1 MFFVRKH
8 DTLIDASPE
17 TVFDYV
23 CNPHSWPEWLAASH
37 QIEGPDRA
45 LKLGEAFREEWQIRR
60 GVIVLHW
67 KVTESD
73 RPSAW
78 TCEAGTDFIG
88 PIVIRYT
95 FEREGDGTRYTRQ
108 LSNPKRPSEPTEDQL
123 KRMDEEAQIGLANI
137 KRQVEQRAA
146 ALNLTL
152 QSR

>member
-8 DTLIDASPE
+8 DILIDAPPE
-17 TVFDYV
+17 AVFNYV

-37 QIEGPDRA
+37 KIEGPEHA

-67 KVTESD
+67 KVAESN
-73 RPSAW
+73 RPTAW
-78 TCEAGTDFIG
+78 TCEADTDFIG

-95 FEREGDGTRYTRQ
+95 FEKEGGGTRYTRQ

-123 KRMDEEAQIGLANI
+123 TRMDEEARVGLANI
-137 KRQVEQRAA
+137 KRQVEWRFAA
-146 ALNLTL
+146 AYITPFPC
-152 QSR
+152 